1 MYSNHQYNKALCP
14 KVRKLR
20 NNSFS
25 KVDKLIWKKVFSRKQ
40 LGVNVKRQRP
50 IDRYIVD
57 FFIPNFKLIIEI
69 DGSSHEFK
77 REEDIIRQTNLE
89 HLGYYHIR
97 IREQEVMNDIVGVRD
112 KIIFALS
119 CRKASMLSPIMK

>member
-1 MYSNHQYNKALCP
+1 MYSNHNYNKALRP
-14 KVRKLR
+14 SASKLR
-20 NNSFS
+20 NNSTS
-25 KVDKLIWKKVFSRKQ
+25 KAEKLIWKKVFSRKQ

-57 FFIPNFKLIIEI
+57 FFIPDFKLIVEI

-77 REEDIIRQTNLE
+77 GEEDIIRQTNLE
-89 HLGYYHIR
+89 HLGYCVLR
-97 IREQEVMNDIVGVRD
+97 FREQEVINDLVGVRD

-119 CRKASMLSPIMK
+119 CRKESTSPPITK

>member
-1 MYSNHQYNKALCP
+1 MYSNHHYNKALRP
-14 KVRKLR
+14 TARNLR
-20 NNSFS
+20 NNSNS
-25 KVDKLIWKKVFSRKQ
+25 KAEKLIWKKVLSRKQ

-57 FFIPNFKLIIEI
+57 FFIPDFKLIVEI

-77 REEDIIRQTNLE
+77 GEKDIFRQTNLE
-89 HLGYYHIR
+89 HLGYFVLR
-97 IREQEVMNDIVGVRD
+97 FREQEVINDLVGVRD

-119 CRKASMLSPIMK
+119 CRKANMSSPITK